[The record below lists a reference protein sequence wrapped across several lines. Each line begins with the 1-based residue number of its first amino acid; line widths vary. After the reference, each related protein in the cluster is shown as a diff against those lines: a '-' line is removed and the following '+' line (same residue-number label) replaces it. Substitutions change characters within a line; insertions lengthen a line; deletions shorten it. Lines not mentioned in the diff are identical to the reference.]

1 MPSLNKLLIVKTT
14 SLGDVVHNLPI
25 IADIRAH
32 FPNITID
39 WLVEESFADI
49 PRMHFAFQSNVNNVI
64 TVAIRRWRKQLFHW
78 QTWNEMSSLKKQ
90 LASAHYDAVLD
101 TQGLIKSALISRL
114 SGINARHGLDKNSAR
129 EPLASYFYTKTYAIP
144 RNLHAVARNRL
155 LAAAAFGYTNPS
167 TAPNYGLSDIK
178 PTLNEGVSLPTS
190 YIVGLHGTS
199 RDTKCWPNAYWIALG
214 LHCQQSGYSLLL
226 PWGNE
231 KERLCA
237 IEIARKVPLAVVLPK
252 LTISQIACVIANAAA
267 VVGVDTGLVH
277 LAVALNL
284 PTVAIYTD
292 TDPKLTGVYP
302 ADPSRAVSLGGVN
315 QCPSVTEVWQAIVAM
330 NVKSSIRKR

>member
-1 MPSLNKLLIVKTT
+1 MRILLVKMSSMGDIIHNMPMIKDLKQQHPDAV
-14 SLGDVVHNLPI
+14 
-25 IADIRAH
+25 
-32 FPNITID
+32 ID
-39 WLVEESFADI
+39 WVVEEAFAELANLNPLVNAVI
-49 PRMHFAFQSNVNNVI
+49 PIAL
-64 TVAIRRWRKQLFHW
+64 RRWKKSIFSKKNWTEFFTFKQ
-78 QTWNEMSSLKKQ
+78 Q
-90 LASAHYDAVLD
+90 LQAHHYDYILD

-114 SGINARHGLDKNSAR
+114 SGINVRHGLDKNSAR

-167 TAPNYGLSDIK
+167 NAPNYGLSDIK
-178 PTLNEGVSLPTS
+178 PTLNEGVPLPTS

-199 RDTKCWPNAYWIALG
+199 RDAKCWPNAYWIALG

-237 IEIARKVPLAVVLPK
+237 IEIARKVPLTVVLPK
-252 LTISQIACVIANAAA
+252 LTISQIACVIANATA

-292 TDPKLTGVYP
+292 TDPKLTGVYS

-315 QCPSVTEVWQAIVAM
+315 QCPSVTEVWQAIGAM
-330 NVKSSIRKR
+330 NVMSSIRK